1 MDGGEEV
8 SAGNVIPGARMSP
21 RIANGCIC
29 WYEGDTFSLV
39 LRMELEDQDGAD
51 VTIGESDTVK
61 VTFRDRT
68 EQTVQEFSFESVA
81 ENSVT
86 LDFTDEVTKKF
97 PRGVYT
103 YDILYTHGD
112 RTTLASRNIA
122 RVE

>member
-1 MDGGEEV
+1 M

-86 LDFTDEVTKKF
+86 LEFTDEVTGKF